1 MVSAEIWAQ
10 QRNLTLPG
18 GRETLIYLLGRA
30 LKEALPVE
38 LLTFL
43 AENMHRLR
51 GTKAPSQDL
60 PN

>member
-43 AENMHRLR
+43 AENMHHFRR
-51 GTKAPSQDL
+51 TKVPQQDSM
-60 PN
+60 N